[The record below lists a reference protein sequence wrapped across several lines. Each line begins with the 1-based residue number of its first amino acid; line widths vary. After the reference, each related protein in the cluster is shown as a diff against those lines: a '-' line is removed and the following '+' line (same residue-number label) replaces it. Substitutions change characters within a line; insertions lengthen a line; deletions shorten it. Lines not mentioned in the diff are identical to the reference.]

1 MKRPQLSMLVFG
13 PRLVAVVSALTMT
26 QGLPVQGQESYDMGQ
41 LQDIERFI
49 VGRDCGG
56 LWSYVQ
62 TNPHL
67 AQGEDPLAKELS
79 RFVERT
85 QRGSLDC
92 FGSQQSAGFAAKTRG
107 GLFGLRI
114 ARSHGGNLGKAEDN
128 GHY

>member
-13 PRLVAVVSALTMT
+13 PRLVAVVSALMMT
-26 QGLPVQGQESYDMGQ
+26 QGLPVHGQGSYDMAQ

-49 VGRDCGG
+49 MGRDCGG
-56 LWSYVQ
+56 LWNYVQ

-67 AQGEDPLAKELS
+67 AQGEDPLAKELA

-92 FGSQQSAGFAAKTRG
+92 FGSQQTVRFAAKPRG
-107 GLFGLRI
+107 RLFGLGV
-114 ARSHGGNLGKAEDN
+114 AASNGGNLGRAEDH